1 MIDLYSIQRSLE
13 ELAQKTGNPEVQKAL
28 EAVITL
34 IVQQEEYAPF

>member
-13 ELAQKTGNPEVQKAL
+13 ELAKKTGNPEVQKAL
-28 EAVITL
+28 EEVITL